1 MTKDIT
7 FWTTIAGAA
16 TTAITIIINFI
27 TNKTKSKNQKL
38 VELAK
43 IVQKLPNFIQEAE
56 SIFGAQTGSAKLA
69 YVLNKVQIE
78 CITKKVDYNEEQ
90 FKGEIENI
98 LCTPEKKETQEWQ
111 NAK

>member
-7 FWTTIAGAA
+7 FWTTIATAA
-16 TTAITIIINFI
+16 IGLITTAISIIA
-27 TNKTKSKNQKL
+27 NKSKSKNQKL

-43 IVQKLPNFIQEAE
+43 IVQKLPEYIKEAE
-56 SIFGAQTGSAKLA
+56 NIFGAQTGAAKLA

-78 CITKKVDYNEEQ
+78 CITNKVKYNEEQ

-98 LCTPEKKETQEWQ
+98 LSTPEKK
-111 NAK
+111 AA